1 MKTYETIAVIDAH
14 QSEETI
20 DSLINKIK
28 KMITDNGGNI
38 IDVNR
43 WGKRRLAYE
52 IKKKQHGYY
61 VYFLYEIDKGEFPK
75 VLEHNFRISEKML
88 RYLTLRLDKKVIE
101 LKVKKKNE
109 EIEKTLNKDSNKK
122 VEEEKIV
129 EESK

>member
-1 MKTYETIAVIDAH
+1 MKTYETIVVIDAH

-20 DSLINKIK
+20 ESLINKIK

-88 RYLTLRLDKKVIE
+88 RYLTLRLDKKAIE

-109 EIEKTLNKDSNKK
+109 EIEKTLNKDSSKK
-122 VEEEKIV
+122 VEEEKLV

>member
-20 DSLINKIK
+20 EGLINKIK
-28 KMITDNGGNI
+28 KIITDNGGNI

-61 VYFLYEIDKGEFPK
+61 VYFLYEIDKSEFTK

-88 RYLTLRLDKKVIE
+88 RYLTLRLDKKAIE

-109 EIEKTLNKDSNKK
+109 EIEKTIDKDSSKK
-122 VEEEKIV
+122 VKEEKLV

>member
-1 MKTYETIAVIDAH
+1 MKTYETIVVIDAH
-14 QSEETI
+14 QSDETI

-88 RYLTLRLDKKVIE
+88 RYLTLRLDKKAIK

-109 EIEKTLNKDSNKK
+109 EIEKTLNKDSSKK
-122 VEEEKIV
+122 AEEEKLV

>member
-1 MKTYETIAVIDAH
+1 MKTYETITVIDAH

-20 DSLINKIK
+20 ESLINKIK
-28 KMITDNGGNI
+28 KIITDNGGNI

-61 VYFLYEIDKGEFPK
+61 VYFLYEIDKSEFPK
-75 VLEHNFRISEKML
+75 VLEQIFRISEEML
-88 RYLTLRLDKKVIE
+88 RYLTLRLDKKAIK

-109 EIEKTLNKDSNKK
+109 EIEKTLNKDSSKK
-122 VEEEKIV
+122 VEEEKLV